1 MRFYLLVEKLE
12 QFSGL
17 MCLIQKR
24 CQKTTYSCQIFF
36 QSPTRGI
43 AFMWTATGEME
54 DEEER
59 EVVKRSPRDCS
70 APFRSSDRKPCS
82 V

>member
-1 MRFYLLVEKLE
+1 VPCSEALLKDKL
-12 QFSGL
+12 
-17 MCLIQKR
+17 LIR
-24 CQKTTYSCQIFF
+24 YFISLP
-36 QSPTRGI
+36 SE
-43 AFMWTATGEME
+43 ALLSWTATGEMK

-70 APFRSSDRKPCS
+70 APLRSLDRKPRRLFY